1 MIFHKWHYLIE
12 DFSERYL
19 IRMFNVLFSWQF
31 NQICAILWTI
41 RPFFHV
47 QVSKRY
53 NDFLNL
59 QASLQVK
66 KETRLK
72 IRAGPDTKLT
82 WYPATGYSVLVL
94 GQIPDAN
101 FKIRLETV
109 NLGEYPTGRNQIK
122 SGRILDIKFSIS
134 GLFLLQTL

>member
-1 MIFHKWHYLIE
+1 M
-12 DFSERYL
+12 DNS
-19 IRMFNVLFSWQF
+19 S
-31 NQICAILWTI
+31 
-41 RPFFHV
+41 FFHV

-66 KETRLK
+66 QETRFN

-94 GQIPDAN
+94 GQITDAN

-109 NLGEYPTGRNQIK
+109 NLVEYPKEQN
-122 SGRILDIKFSIS
+122 
-134 GLFLLQTL
+134 